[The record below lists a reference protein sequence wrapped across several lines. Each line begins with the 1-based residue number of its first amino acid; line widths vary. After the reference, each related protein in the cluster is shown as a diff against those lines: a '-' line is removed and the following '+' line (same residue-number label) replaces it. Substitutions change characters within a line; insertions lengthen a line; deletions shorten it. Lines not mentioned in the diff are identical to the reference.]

1 MKSALKTLILFSIT
15 IVTVFLSL
23 QSFAQPRGMTMNQVY
38 RQVDRQVNKADQRF
52 QTQMQMQM
60 RVNGNW
66 QIGASEAE
74 PYTVTLKDS
83 VRRYLIS
90 YMYHDSV
97 LRKDFLIYVDD
108 NFPKSDSANHF
119 KKIYP
124 DQTLSITA
132 SQFDNFGAEVPLY
145 GASTDTG
152 WIFRVINGPITVYA
166 RSSGYLVPVGENL
179 TGVPKMDFDLAAII
193 GIQTKDAPIEKLT
206 KESLQK
212 IMAGDVKAVK
222 VLEKKGLYEA
232 VKRYNDDNEK
242 AN

>member
-1 MKSALKTLILFSIT
+1 MKTTFKTPFRFSIA
-15 IVTVFLSL
+15 IAFVFFSL

-38 RQVDRQVNKADQRF
+38 RQVDRQTNNANQRF
-52 QTQMQMQM
+52 QMQMSM
-60 RVNGNW
+60 NGNW
-66 QIGASEAE
+66 RIGASEAE
-74 PYTVTLKDS
+74 PYIVTLKDS
-83 VRRYLIS
+83 IRKNLVS
-90 YMYHDSV
+90 HMYHDTV
-97 LRKDFLIYVDD
+97 LRKDFLVYVDD
-108 NFPKSDSANHF
+108 NFPTSDSTNHF

-166 RSSGYLVPVGENL
+166 RSAGYLVPVGENL
-179 TGVPKMDFDLAAII
+179 TGVPKMDFDLSEII

-212 IMAGDVKAVK
+212 IIAGDAKAVK

-232 VKRYNDDNEK
+232 IKRYNDDHEK